1 MRRAALA
8 SLVVL
13 LASCASGRV
22 VDRFPQVQPGMTR
35 DEVVALLGEP
45 SSRWTLDTV
54 RDGVA
59 GERLQWGDGA
69 SSLASSALFRGEPD
83 RAYSVVF
90 DAEGRVLRATP
101 PAWVEER

>member
-1 MRRAALA
+1 MRLA
-8 SLVVL
+8 SVAAFLV
-13 LASCASGRV
+13 LASCASERV
-22 VDRFPQVQPGMTR
+22 VERFPQVQPGMSR
-35 DEVVALLGEP
+35 EEVVALLGEP
-45 SSRWTLDTV
+45 SSRWELNVT
-54 RDGVA
+54 RDGFA

-101 PAWVEER
+101 PQWEEPR

>member
-1 MRRAALA
+1 MRRAAIA
-8 SLVVL
+8 SLVL

-22 VDRFPQVQPGMTR
+22 VDRFPQVQPGMSR

-45 SSRWTLDTV
+45 SSRWTLDET
-54 RDGVA
+54 RDGVS

-69 SSLASSALFRGEPD
+69 SSLASSALFRGEPE

-101 PAWVEER
+101 PAWVEQR